1 MAGGKHFFPMARG
14 ESSALLF
21 LILFS
26 AVCFLP
32 VWRGLEIAGMALT
45 GWLLAALMVVSPIL
59 TLWVV
64 RSARRRGRGDR

>member
-1 MAGGKHFFPMARG
+1 MAGGRHFFPMARG

-26 AVCFLP
+26 VVCFLP
-32 VWRGLEIAGMALT
+32 TWRGIEVAGMAVT
-45 GWLLAALMVVSPIL
+45 GWLLAALMVISPIL

-64 RSARRRGRGDR
+64 RSARRRGRGAP

>member
-1 MAGGKHFFPMARG
+1 MAGGRHFFPMARG

-26 AVCFLP
+26 VVCFLP
-32 VWRGLEIAGMALT
+32 VWRGIEVAGMAVT
-45 GWLLAALMVVSPIL
+45 GWLLAALMVISPIL

-64 RSARRRGRGDR
+64 RRSRRRGRGTP

>member
-1 MAGGKHFFPMARG
+1 MAGGRHFFPMARG

-26 AVCFLP
+26 AACFLP
-32 VWRGLEIAGMALT
+32 RWRGIEVAGMAVT
-45 GWLLAALMVVSPIL
+45 GWLLAALMVISPIL

-64 RSARRRGRGDR
+64 RRARRRGRGVP